1 MKRKKNSDSFWASY
15 VDVMTNLFAITLV
28 LFVTSFFWFDK
39 KNGELEASEN
49 ELNKIKELKEA
60 INQLNDNV
68 YFEYNELY
76 QKHVLCN
83 VDIEFIEGY
92 NCYRIPE
99 DLSLMC
105 KNNETMSRID
115 SVGISIIKTITT
127 LKDEYERNQN
137 SYRIKFLVVIEG
149 QASRSGDI
157 QKNYELSYRRALS
170 LMNYWRNDNVK
181 YGGIRLVPDT
191 TNYNQ
196 DLNCEI
202 IVSGS
207 GVHGV
212 PREDESLGSNPKNQ
226 RFLVHIVPIIEWIND
241 EQPSI

>member
-127 LKDEYERNQN
+127 LKDKYERNQN

-241 EQPSI
+241 EKPSI